1 MNRSGA
7 GSPIEPDSS
16 LGSRF
21 AVRRVSFGET
31 RSLLQESIAPFRAA
45 PLRLLGMFLL
55 LWIAVEMLIGGIPTY
70 GLFLKDIVGA
80 VAYTGYTVALDAA
93 ARSDP
98 PDFRHLGVVLRFGQD
113 KLILLMLSGVLPS
126 LIGFLV
132 LYAIWGFDATAGFLA
147 DIYRAPGHELPAMSL
162 DLWAAE
168 NIASLPF
175 AFVAPVWALYR
186 WSGSRSMAANFLAC
200 WVNWRWVLVITAVA
214 ALADKL
220 FGWLLHQGHGLELL
234 ALIGIIALQM
244 FSLAWSLA
252 LAQRSFPS
260 R

>member
-7 GSPIEPDSS
+7 GSPEEPDSS
-16 LGSRF
+16 LGWRF
-21 AVRRVSFGET
+21 ALRRVGLAEING
-31 RSLLQESIAPFRAA
+31 LLQESIAPFRAA

-55 LWIAVEMLIGGIPTY
+55 LWVAVEMLIGSIPSY

-93 ARSDP
+93 TRSDP
-98 PDFRHLGVVLRFGQD
+98 PDFRHLGVVLRFGRD
-113 KLILLMLSGVLPS
+113 KLILLMLSGILPS

-132 LYAIWGFDATAGFLA
+132 LYGIWGSDATAGFLA
-147 DIYRAPGHELPAMSL
+147 DIYRSPGHESAAMSL

-168 NIASLPF
+168 NVASLPF

-186 WSGSRSMAANFLAC
+186 WSGSRSMAANLLAC
-200 WVNWRWVLVITAVA
+200 WVNWRWVLVTTAVA

-220 FGWLLHQGHGLELL
+220 FGWLLHQGSGLELL

-244 FSLAWSLA
+244 FSLAWALA
-252 LAQRSFPS
+252 LARRSFPS